1 MRAIYLFLALLFSV
15 NIEAK
20 IGAKGFFADPGVM
33 SAHLSSDGSKVALV
47 TNTNGALVIE
57 IYDVE
62 QTTRTPVFNF
72 ESIKK
77 NDVRVL
83 NATWLG
89 SRYLALEIGLEV
101 RGVENLL
108 DTKRKV
114 DYLIV
119 DSQATADRPKAYGI
133 QAKGVIID
141 PLNAD
146 DEHFLFS
153 KYGANSRIYKLKVS
167 KLNRYGKKFSKLDRP
182 DGGQLK
188 KKNQTVSVEGAVVRW
203 FLAESGEVESVL
215 YFKRGEGMRLAEIK
229 KGEVTTEIHAW
240 LTTRE
245 AKDRRK
251 KQARKNQK
259 AKKRG
264 DEPTIDRVL
273 NLSDVTKTHFVPVK
287 KADTTNR
294 FYGVNLESEDNIQT
308 VYLIDYE
315 KKEYKPVYESVAY
328 RITDFE
334 PSEDGKRL
342 ASVNLV
348 MDGEAFTDYLD
359 EDGNSTLLSSDNLR
373 IEVGSSV
380 EGNVTLDYVEN
391 VNNPGR
397 YHLNKGGKETV
408 LASRYPQLDKM
419 AEIELVK
426 SKIQSDDLEVEYF
439 LTLPKAGDRVPLVV
453 MPHGGPIG
461 VFDSHYFDAGT
472 RFLNEQGY
480 AVLRVNYR
488 GSGGYTKDF
497 IDAGKKQFGV
507 GILKDIVNATNDV
520 LKRDD
525 IDASSVCIAGMS
537 YGGYAA
543 TMLTLQHP
551 EIFKCGATVAGVSDV
566 YLTANNTRLS
576 SRQFEWVKEHIGDAD
591 TEKEHLLSIS
601 PVYLTENL
609 SRPLLVV
616 HGTKDKIVDIEH
628 AYRLKYVLDKNQKD
642 YEWLELENSGHQFE
656 HESDLIQVFDTLATF
671 LAKHL

>member
-1 MRAIYLFLALLFSV
+1 MKGLMYVVILLVSFHSAATNVASDFFSKPDV
-15 NIEAK
+15 I
-20 IGAKGFFADPGVM
+20 
-33 SAHLSSDGSKVALV
+33 SAHLAPNGQSVALI
-47 TNTNGALVIE
+47 TNSIDKPLIE
-57 IYDVE
+57 IFDVE
-62 QTTRTPVFNF
+62 SKTSKPVFDF

-89 SRYLALEIGLEV
+89 SRYLALEVGLEV

-108 DTKRKV
+108 DTKHKV

-119 DSQATADRPKAYGI
+119 DSYATADKPKAYGI
-133 QAKGVIID
+133 KAKGVIID

-146 DEHFLFS
+146 DEHFMFA
-153 KYGANSRIYKLKVS
+153 KYGANSRIYKLKVA

-203 FLAESGEVESVL
+203 FLAENGEVDSVL
-215 YFKRGEGMRLAEIK
+215 YFKRGEGMRLAEIE
-229 KGEVTTEIHAW
+229 KGEVTTEIHSW

-251 KQARKNQK
+251 KQARKNKK

-264 DEPTIDRVL
+264 DDPVIDQAL
-273 NLSDVTKTHFVPVK
+273 NLSDITKTRFVPVK
-287 KADTTNR
+287 KADTTSR
-294 FYGVNLESEDNIQT
+294 FFGVNLESEGNIQT
-308 VYLIDYE
+308 IYLIDYD
-315 KKEYKPVYESVAY
+315 KLEYKPVYESAAY
-328 RITDFE
+328 RITDFV

-348 MDGEAFTDYLD
+348 MDGQAFTDYLD
-359 EDGNSTLLSSDNLR
+359 ENGNSTLLSSDNLR
-373 IEVGSSV
+373 MEVGSSV
-380 EGNVTLDYVEN
+380 DGKVTLDYVEN
-391 VNNPGR
+391 VNNAGR
-397 YHLNKGGKETV
+397 YHLTLDGKETV
-408 LASRYPQLDKM
+408 IASRYPKLDNLAK
-419 AEIELVK
+419 IELVK
-426 SKIQSDDLEVEYF
+426 SKIQSDELEVEYF
-439 LTLPKAGDRVPLVV
+439 LTLPESSDKAPLVV

-488 GSGGYTKDF
+488 GSGGYSKDF

-551 EIFKCGATVAGVSDV
+551 DIFKCGATVAGVSDV

-576 SRQFEWVKEHIGDAD
+576 NRQFEWVKEHIGDAD

-656 HESDLIQVFDTLATF
+656 HESDLIQVFETLATF